1 MAKTPR
7 KGDNFVT
14 THDQE
19 LPKGGVLIRVPK
31 GTPGQVVTR
40 HRDGSL
46 YVIMAGWWWGMPGD
60 AVEVTSQGWRT
71 WLAEERPGVPL
82 GHC

>member
-14 THDQE
+14 TRDQE

-60 AVEVTSQGWRT
+60 AVEVTSHAKG
-71 WLAEERPGVPL
+71 GIL
-82 GHC
+82 GLPRKDLGFR

>member
-14 THDQE
+14 TRDQE

-40 HRDGSL
+40 HWDGSL
-46 YVIMAGWWWGMPGD
+46 YVIVNLPRLKARASGATTGW
-60 AVEVTSQGWRT
+60 QGT
-71 WLAEERPGVPL
+71 
-82 GHC
+82 